1 MAASEEHP
9 VNIAARISIALLVG
23 ACALTLATTSFAAGR
38 QRGPKHHPGRDAP
51 HATPRPEAGKP
62 EAGRPEHRPGE
73 ELTGRPG
80 ADRRRGCRR
89 GVRPGPGVH
98 CDYYYDDGDQAQET
112 VEEPGRAAQPTTA
125 PAAKIAPHAQSDG
138 AVEAFSPR
146 LGNDLKEELIAAR
159 KNWMATKSRLDDANA
174 ERARAEYQASRTG
187 SAVDPAII
195 ARQQQAREDAA
206 AAQAAIA
213 PLVEEGRKAG
223 VAPEVLDLYE
233 RATRPE

>member
-1 MAASEEHP
+1 
-9 VNIAARISIALLVG
+9 
-23 ACALTLATTSFAAGR
+23 
-38 QRGPKHHPGRDAP
+38 
-51 HATPRPEAGKP
+51 
-62 EAGRPEHRPGE
+62 
-73 ELTGRPG
+73 
-80 ADRRRGCRR
+80 
-89 GVRPGPGVH
+89 
-98 CDYYYDDGDQAQET
+98 
-112 VEEPGRAAQPTTA
+112 
-125 PAAKIAPHAQSDG
+125 
-138 AVEAFSPR
+138 
-146 LGNDLKEELIAAR
+146 
-159 KNWMATKSRLDDANA
+159 MATKSRLDDANA